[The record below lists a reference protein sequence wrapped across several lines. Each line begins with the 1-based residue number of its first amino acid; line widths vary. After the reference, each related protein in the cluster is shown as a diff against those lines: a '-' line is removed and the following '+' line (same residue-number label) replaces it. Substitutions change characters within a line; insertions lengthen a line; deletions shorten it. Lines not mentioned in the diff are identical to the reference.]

1 MSNENNGVPKRVRA
15 GNLDALKRK
24 LWRALL
30 TSENLLDSHDPQIR
44 LRAVHATSQA
54 AGVYRSIYETC
65 DLEQRLTALEARFA
79 KGSDEHD
86 EH

>member
-1 MSNENNGVPKRVRA
+1 MDETSNPVPKRVRA

-30 TSENLLDSHDPQIR
+30 TSENLLGSSDPQVR

-54 AGVYRSIYETC
+54 AGVYRSIYETA
-65 DLEQRLTALEARFA
+65 DLEARIA
-79 KGSDEHD
+79 ELEKQSEMQR
-86 EH
+86 

>member
-1 MSNENNGVPKRVRA
+1 MADESNPVPKRVRA

-30 TSENLLDSHDPQIR
+30 TSEALLDSTDPQVR

-54 AGVYRSIYETC
+54 AGVYRSIYETA
-65 DLEQRLTALEARFA
+65 DLEARITELERQ
-79 KGSDEHD
+79 SEMRR
-86 EH
+86 

>member
-1 MSNENNGVPKRVRA
+1 MADESNPVPKRVRA

-30 TSENLLDSHDPQIR
+30 TSENLLDSSDPQVR

-54 AGVYRSIYETC
+54 AGVYRSIYETA
-65 DLEQRLTALEARFA
+65 DLEARVQELEKQA
-79 KGSDEHD
+79 EVRK
-86 EH
+86 

>member
-1 MSNENNGVPKRVRA
+1 MSNDLNGVPKRVRA

-30 TSENLLDSHDPQIR
+30 TSENLLDSDDPQVR

-54 AGVYRSIYETC
+54 AGVYRSIYETA
-65 DLEQRLTALEARFA
+65 DLEARIARFEA
-79 KGSDEHD
+79 AMEGDD
-86 EH
+86 A

>member
-1 MSNENNGVPKRVRA
+1 MANEGSGVPKRVRA

-30 TSENLLDSHDPQIR
+30 TSENLLDSTDPQVR

-54 AGVYRSIYETC
+54 AGVYRSIYETA
-65 DLEQRLTALEARFA
+65 DLETRLSDLEARVA
-79 KGSDEHD
+79 EGSND
-86 EH
+86 

>member
-1 MSNENNGVPKRVRA
+1 MSNDLNGVPKRVRA

-30 TSENLLDSHDPQIR
+30 TSENLLDSDDPQVR

-54 AGVYRSIYETC
+54 AGVYRSIYETA
-65 DLEQRLTALEARFA
+65 DLEARIARFEA
-79 KGSDEHD
+79 AMEGDD
-86 EH
+86 G

>member
-1 MSNENNGVPKRVRA
+1 MADKKNTVPKRVRA

-30 TSENLLDSHDPQIR
+30 TSEALLDSNDPQVK

-54 AGVYRSIYETC
+54 AGVYRSIYETA
-65 DLEQRLTALEARFA
+65 DLEARIA
-79 KGSDEHD
+79 ELEKQAEMRR
-86 EH
+86 

>member
-1 MSNENNGVPKRVRA
+1 MADESNSVPKRVRA

-30 TSENLLDSHDPQIR
+30 TSETLLDSTDAQVR

-54 AGVYRSIYETC
+54 AGVYRSIYETA
-65 DLEQRLTALEARFA
+65 DLEARIAELEKQA
-79 KGSDEHD
+79 KIRG
-86 EH
+86 